1 MNAKFET
8 IIRLLISGNG
18 ENPPL
23 TGLEIKEQFRPEEK
37 TQEAVGR
44 NINAAFL
51 IMLCGKTHPSYHE
64 AEKFIE
70 DLQNRGVCK
79 DIVEFY
85 HQGLTHISNEIEA
98 CYEENRRFKKDFDC
112 LYEWIITNRNDST
125 NIEIINK
132 VWGVFF
138 PEGVGL
144 FENKEQNIKSLR
156 GKRGVRITRLNP
168 SPINDPA
175 REILFT
181 SNILLTLPSSSK
193 NSESNLP
200 ADLKVQL
207 EEIKKEPQLFWY
219 DHPIQVG
226 VNIEKNEVIYGLKA
240 LGRAIAFEKKRGI
253 VEKDLKVRCV
263 LSVSVTHAGL
273 REIAKPCIEDMFK
286 KAGGFNHLHVYVF
299 TESDTVNFVEE
310 LFAPAAEY
318 YSGCEVRRALK
329 KTIGVDG
336 RYGRHYSFLKAV
348 SALWQVFLDPRV
360 RGTFKIDLDQVFPQE
375 RLVAETGNSAFEHL
389 KTPLWGAEGI
399 DEDEKLVKLGML
411 AGALVN
417 QEDIARS
424 LFYPDTGFP
433 DESLFGDEWVF
444 LSSLPQALSTEA
456 EMMTRYGDD
465 RLNGRDHCI
474 QRIHVTGGTCGIL
487 VDSLRKY
494 RPFTPGFIGRAED
507 QAYLL
512 SILNPAPGASLRYVH
527 KDGLIMRHDKEAV
540 LKEEISRASLGKLI
554 GDYIRILFFSYYAR
568 GLPLQIEKI
577 KDLINPFTGC
587 FVSHIPFTVVYLR
600 LALKG
605 ACFFN
610 EGKQKEGCDLLQLG
624 AVRLNSMINEL
635 SKSPDI
641 LQEKYLIDKHAWDI
655 FYDLLDKMETGIKKN
670 ESFALG
676 LKEKAAALIKESE
689 ISL

>member
-1 MNAKFET
+1 MKAKFET

-23 TGLEIKEQFRPEEK
+23 TGLEIKEQFHPEEK
-37 TQEAVGR
+37 TQEAVVR

-51 IMLCGKTHPSYHE
+51 IILCGKTHPSYHE
-64 AEKFIE
+64 AEEFIK
-70 DLQNRGVCK
+70 DLQNRCVCK

-85 HQGLTHISNEIEA
+85 YQGLTHISNEIEA

-125 NIEIINK
+125 DIEAINK

-144 FENKEQNIKSLR
+144 FENKEQDIKSLR
-156 GKRGVRITRLNP
+156 EKRGVRITRLNP

-181 SNILLTLPSSSK
+181 SNILLTLPPSSK
-193 NSESNLP
+193 NSELNLP
-200 ADLKVQL
+200 GDLKTQL
-207 EEIKKEPQLFWY
+207 EKIKKEPQLFWY

-226 VNIEKNEVIYGLKA
+226 VDLEKNEAIYGLKA
-240 LGRAIAFEKKRGI
+240 LDRAIAFEKKRGI
-253 VEKDLKVRCV
+253 VERDLKIQCV

-273 REIAKPCIEDMFK
+273 RKIAKLCIEDMFK

-299 TESDTVNFVEE
+299 TEFDTIKFVEE
-310 LFAPAAEY
+310 LFAPAAEH
-318 YSGCEVRRALK
+318 YSGYEARRALK

-348 SALWQVFLDPRV
+348 SAFWQVFLDPRV
-360 RGTFKIDLDQVFPQE
+360 RGAFKIDLDQVFPQE

-399 DEDEKLVKLGML
+399 DEDENLVKLGMI

-417 QEDIARS
+417 QKDIAYS

-433 DESLFGDEWVF
+433 DKALCGDEWIF
-444 LSSLPQALSTEA
+444 LSILPQALSTEA

-465 RLNGRDHCI
+465 QLNGRDHCI

-512 SILNPAPGASLRYVH
+512 SILNPEPGASLRYIH

-540 LKEEISRASLGKLI
+540 LKEEISQASIGKLI
-554 GDYIRILFFSYYAR
+554 GDYIRILLFSYYAR

-577 KDLINPFTGC
+577 KHLIDPFTGC

-610 EGKQKEGCDLLQLG
+610 EGKQKEGRDLLQLG

-635 SKSPDI
+635 SKSPT
-641 LQEKYLIDKHAWDI
+641 LLREKYLIDKYAWDI

-670 ESFALG
+670 ASFALG
-676 LKEKAAALIKESE
+676 LKKKAEALIKECE